1 MASTPRELAF
11 DSNLLLL
18 FTVGSFE
25 PRVLKTFK
33 RLSMF
38 THRDLVAVQA
48 VAMNRRLIATP
59 HILTEVSNLAN
70 SLPEVLRKG
79 FLTYLAA
86 NIHKF
91 SERFSSTQELC
102 NDHSFTLFGL
112 TDAAI
117 CSLATEVIVVTED
130 ARLRAYMHR
139 RGLFVLSLEDIRISD
154 RKAFGTTASTRDRQ
168 QS

>member
-1 MASTPRELAF
+1 MLSTPRELAF

-25 PRVLKTFK
+25 PRALRTFK

-48 VAMNRRLIATP
+48 AAMNRRLVATP

-70 SLPEVLRKG
+70 SLPEAWRKG

-102 NDHSFTLFGL
+102 NDHSFTLFG
-112 TDAAI
+112 
-117 CSLATEVIVVTED
+117 
-130 ARLRAYMHR
+130 
-139 RGLFVLSLEDIRISD
+139 
-154 RKAFGTTASTRDRQ
+154 
-168 QS
+168 

>member
-1 MASTPRELAF
+1 MVSTVREVAF

-25 PRVLKTFK
+25 PRALRTFK

-38 THRDLVAVQA
+38 THRDLIAVQNA
-48 VAMNRRLIATP
+48 AMNRRLVATP

-70 SLPEVLRKG
+70 SLPEAWRKG

-102 NDHSFTLFGL
+102 NDQSFTLFGL

-117 CSLATEVIVVTED
+117 CSLATEIIVVTED
-130 ARLRAYMHR
+130 ARLRAYMRR
-139 RGLFVLSLEDIRISD
+139 RGLFVLSLEDLRTSE
-154 RKAFGTTASTRDRQ
+154 RKTFGTTASTRDRRH
-168 QS
+168 S